1 MAKIQHPTVKLL
13 RKVLDIHGLTDEEK
27 YGITVLDNEENDRV
41 GYAWK
46 GYKVT
51 EAMKDIEETL
61 KIKDIVI
68 RFQKVD
74 DYKGII
80 YVNMKN

>member
-1 MAKIQHPTVKLL
+1 MTNIKYPSVKLL
-13 RKVLDIHGLTDEEK
+13 KKVLDIHGLTDEEK
-27 YGITVLDNEENDRV
+27 WGITILDNEENNRV

-46 GYKVT
+46 GYKFS

-61 KIKDIVI
+61 KVKDIVI

-80 YVNMKN
+80 YVNMM